1 MFTLYQE
8 TQQLED
14 GQNTVQDGEENR
26 RMFLFACGWRGG
38 DERLKTCLSEIW

>member
-14 GQNTVQDGEENR
+14 GQNTVQDGEENFL
-26 RMFLFACGWRGG
+26 MFVFEGWWGG
-38 DERLKTCLSEIW
+38 CTVKKLILAI